1 MTNELLIS
9 KINDLLKD
17 TAFANDLEKTDSDHL
32 IELFQKYG
40 VDMTEDGLSD
50 IYTSLYPNKEELCEE
65 DLEEVSG
72 GKAVIVGPTYNLTRL
87 IVELLKKNNKKSVSS
102 GGGRHG

>member
-1 MTNELLIS
+1 MANELLIS
-9 KINDLLKD
+9 KIKDLLKD

-72 GKAVIVGPTYNLTRL
+72 GVVIAPTVTLAKR
-87 IVELLKKNNKKSVSS
+87 IVEWAYKKGKKAISS